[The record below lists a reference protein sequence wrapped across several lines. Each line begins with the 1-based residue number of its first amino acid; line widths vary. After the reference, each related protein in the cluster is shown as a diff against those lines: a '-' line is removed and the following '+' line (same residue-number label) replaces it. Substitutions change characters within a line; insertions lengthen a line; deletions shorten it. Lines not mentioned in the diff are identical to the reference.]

1 MLSQGGC
8 SYLGSSPGL
17 LSFKW
22 GLWDSAFYGF
32 FDATL
37 FNIQGTVGRKTI
49 MARAQLLIILLTLEM
64 THITSVHVPSA
75 GGGEM
80 EFLAGQVPPRSDS
93 KIQKGSPDLQC

>member
-1 MLSQGGC
+1 MDVPTWAALLGC
-8 SYLGSSPGL
+8 SPSSG
-17 LSFKW
+17 
-22 GLWDSAFYGF
+22 DSGIQLFMVF